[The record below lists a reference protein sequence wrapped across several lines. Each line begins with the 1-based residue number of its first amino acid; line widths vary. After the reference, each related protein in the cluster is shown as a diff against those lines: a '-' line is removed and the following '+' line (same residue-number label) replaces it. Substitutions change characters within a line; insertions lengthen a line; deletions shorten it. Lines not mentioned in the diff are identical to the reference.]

1 MRNNPNTN
9 LYLITIRKKLSKWGF
24 TKKGLLTNAKGEW
37 YLLSQLILIILH
49 FLPYWPKTEY
59 LIYQVNISIIVF
71 GIVISIKG
79 LIIVLKALLDLGENL
94 SPLPYPMEESILI
107 KKHSYKY
114 SRHPLYKGIL
124 FISLGISIFSQSL
137 IHFFLFI
144 LLTIV
149 LKFKALK
156 EEEKLKLKYK
166 EYENYMLEVPAIIKN
181 IKFLDWRF

>member
-1 MRNNPNTN
+1 MN
-9 LYLITIRKKLSKWGF
+9 LFLITIRKKLSKWGF

-37 YLLSQLILIILH
+37 YLLSQLILILLH
-49 FLPYWPKTEY
+49 FLPCWPKTKY
-59 LIYQVNISIIVF
+59 LIYQVNISIIIF

-79 LIIVLKALLDLGENL
+79 FIIALKALLDLGENL
-94 SPLPYPMEESILI
+94 SPLPYPMKESILI
-107 KKHSYKY
+107 KNYSYKY

-124 FISLGISIFSQSL
+124 FISLGISIVSQSL

-166 EYENYMLEVPAIIKN
+166 EYENYMLEVPAIMKN
-181 IKFLDWRF
+181 IKFLDWRL